1 MCRGARGFVRWITEG
16 QGTRGQGN
24 EKAGNEK
31 NEIER
36 TRRRG
41 RDRGWCFVR
50 TVSSSMDRCDLEPV
64 IYLSKRADAL
74 LAVRASLFPR
84 LDFSSFF
91 VVNTCGVSYTAEF
104 SISLCRLAVVGLLTS
119 VQFLAL
125 GQEFAHE
132 TRSVWIIVEWRR
144 AGMKWVE
151 GAWSIRTLT
160 LSAGSG

>member
-1 MCRGARGFVRWITEG
+1 
-16 QGTRGQGN
+16 
-24 EKAGNEK
+24 
-31 NEIER
+31 
-36 TRRRG
+36 
-41 RDRGWCFVR
+41 
-50 TVSSSMDRCDLEPV
+50 MDRCDLEPV